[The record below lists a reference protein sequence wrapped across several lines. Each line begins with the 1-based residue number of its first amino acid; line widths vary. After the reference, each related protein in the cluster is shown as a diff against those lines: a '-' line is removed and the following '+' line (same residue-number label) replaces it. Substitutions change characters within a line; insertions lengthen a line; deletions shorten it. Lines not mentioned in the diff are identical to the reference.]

1 MWKKINKSIL
11 YDLGYTD
18 PKIVEYSCNGLTI
31 FEKNNQLFLEQDGV
45 QWMSLNKSDYQ
56 QVFQFYSH
64 YVLAEGHCLCTGLG
78 FALRENWLLS
88 KKEVTKITVVEVNK
102 NIIDYHNKFN
112 PEIMEKL
119 EVIHCDVYNY
129 KGSCD
134 TLLIDNFEGGVNYFN
149 TFILSSQSICRNIK
163 HNKVWFWQ
171 FELILSLHYRD
182 YIGLSL
188 SEIYHRT
195 KIYFELHNLP
205 ELSEEQLFEFCYF
218 FFLGDFNKCNFDKLN
233 LNNGVKV

>member
-1 MWKKINKSIL
+1 
-11 YDLGYTD
+11 
-18 PKIVEYSCNGLTI
+18 
-31 FEKNNQLFLEQDGV
+31 
-45 QWMSLNKSDYQ
+45 
-56 QVFQFYSH
+56 
-64 YVLAEGHCLCTGLG
+64 
-78 FALRENWLLS
+78 
-88 KKEVTKITVVEVNK
+88 
-102 NIIDYHNKFN
+102 
-112 PEIMEKL
+112 
-119 EVIHCDVYNY
+119 VYNY

-134 TLLIDNFEGGVNYFN
+134 TLLIDNFEGGVNYF
-149 TFILSSQSICRNIK
+149 TSFLLSSQSICRNIK

-171 FELILSLHYRD
+171 LELILSLHYRN